1 MVTTVMVDVWRQSMF
16 IKGGRSGHLE
26 VTPTLSHSVIAGKMS
41 KGGRSAA
48 NNVLLLKRSEDKG
61 RLQ

>member
-1 MVTTVMVDVWRQSMF
+1 MVTTVVVDVRRQLML
-16 IKGGRSGHLE
+16 IKGGR
-26 VTPTLSHSVIAGKMS
+26 LSLSNIVIAGKMS